1 MKKYIPLALL
11 IVIIFISSSQ
21 SYEQQS
27 IVPTLQKLLPNQ
39 PLFDFLS
46 LFHIPY
52 WGIDVSIQERGY
64 YYFLEF
70 LIRKAAHML
79 SFGAIAIALYI
90 ALYPRKRRYLYALV
104 ITFALACA
112 DELHQSFT
120 IGRTA
125 TMSDVWLDTV
135 GGLICLTLFTVIL
148 RLFKKKKTKEKQFE

>member
-11 IVIIFISSSQ
+11 VIIIFISSSQ

-39 PLFDFLS
+39 PLYGFLS
-46 LFHIPY
+46 QFHIPY
-52 WGIDVSIQERGY
+52 WGIDVSVEERGY

-90 ALYPRKRRYLYALV
+90 ALYPRKWRYIYAIIL
-104 ITFALACA
+104 TFLLASA

-120 IGRTA
+120 AGRTA

-135 GGLICLTLFTVIL
+135 GGLILLTLFIL
-148 RLFKKKKTKEKQFE
+148 IISPFRKKTVKST

>member
-1 MKKYIPLALL
+1 MKKYIPLAVLV
-11 IVIIFISSSQ
+11 VIIFISSSQ

-27 IVPTLQKLLPNQ
+27 IVPTLQQLFPNQ
-39 PLFDFLS
+39 PLKEFLS

-52 WGIDVSIQERGY
+52 WGIEVSVAERGY

-70 LIRKAAHML
+70 SIRKTMHML

-90 ALYPRKRRYLYALV
+90 ALYPKKWRYFYALLL
-104 ITFALACA
+104 TFVLASA

-120 IGRTA
+120 SGRTA

-135 GGLICLTLFTVIL
+135 GGFILLTLFVGIIS
-148 RLFKKKKTKEKQFE
+148 LFKKRIRR

>member
-11 IVIIFISSSQ
+11 VIIIFISSSQ

-27 IVPTLQKLLPNQ
+27 IVPSLQRLLPNQ

-52 WGIDVSIQERGY
+52 WGIDVSVEERGY

-90 ALYPRKRRYLYALV
+90 ALYPRKKRYIFAML
-104 ITFALACA
+104 ITFLLACA

-120 IGRTA
+120 TGRTA

-135 GGLICLTLFTVIL
+135 GGLICLTLFTLIL
-148 RLFKKKKTKEKQFE
+148 RPFTKRKTHSK